1 MPNWCNNNITI
12 SGPKEKLESLSKAA
26 EAGELFNFMY
36 PRSKDL
42 DITAGSLGSDTCP
55 EQIELVKKENANLE
69 KHGFKNWYDWSVAN
83 WGTKWDVSECYAN
96 EINDNTLTLAFD
108 TAWGP
113 ALGAYEHYTRH
124 NNDISIKGYYY
135 EPGMDFMG
143 CWQDGFD
150 EFYQLSDVPDKD
162 LEGQLSE
169 FDDLYGILE
178 SRHQYRDE
186 LIEDGRYDD
195 AKEWLM
201 NHAQMTQDD
210 AEDYINEH
218 RIDKGIK
225 EMKKENQ
232 NA

>member
-1 MPNWCNNNITI
+1 
-12 SGPKEKLESLSKAA
+12 
-26 EAGELFNFMY
+26 
-36 PRSKDL
+36 
-42 DITAGSLGSDTCP
+42 
-55 EQIELVKKENANLE
+55 
-69 KHGFKNWYDWSVAN
+69 
-83 WGTKWDVSECYAN
+83 
-96 EINDNTLTLAFD
+96 
-108 TAWGP
+108 
-113 ALGAYEHYTRH
+113 
-124 NNDISIKGYYY
+124 
-135 EPGMDFMG
+135 MG

-201 NHAQMTQDD
+201 NHAQMSQDD

-218 RIDKGIK
+218 RIDRGIE